1 MTGHTETAHRT
12 AVHLTT
18 ALLIGACLVGA
29 LLLALSA
36 GPPAVSADPI
46 PPDQGGY
53 PKFKT
58 SVKAVTPTLAHTG
71 GELLRYTIEIRNTG
85 ACTATDTTLTDVI
98 PDGTTYN
105 DDASA
110 SVLSNFSFDDGA
122 LTWQGDVGFDSTVVI
137 SFSVSVDE
145 SFVGTVHNTAVISH
159 PLIAEPVTT
168 TAETVVTDEP
178 ILTIEK
184 TSAPL
189 KPGANKPMTYTLT
202 VSNRGQPAHHLDLT
216 VMDHAPPHTSVRDV
230 GPDGHVEG
238 DVVTW
243 TRSATLDLGETTAFT
258 FSVDVSD
265 VPSGTVITNDR
276 YQVASSE
283 TDVTSGQPY
292 TVTIVDPIFSLTKHT
307 WPDPPGSNRQMT
319 YTLDLL
325 NQGSLATDLVIT
337 DRVPAGVTYVRGG
350 TENGGIVS
358 WAVPRLDTGESTRLT
373 YTVYISDVMGIPI
386 VNDHYGVC
394 SAEDVCQPGEAV
406 TNVVRGPT
414 FEASAALDPIA
425 KKPGSGTGPVTPTLV
440 VRNLG
445 PGSALDARA
454 AITFERIQVPNRG
467 DLEAIPDI
475 GHFDDGPECGEK
487 CRAYVWVGD
496 LNAGD
501 AVTLTTTA
509 DKDGSRG
516 RSTIGGE
523 EGTLVTATVSITDSL
538 TNRNTDPVSDA
549 ATCKITHL
557 AHLNPVKSAPAVIG
571 RGRIMTYSIGV
582 WNSALATDEPPYPT
596 LWEAVPISGATVLSD
611 RISHGGKIQTVT
623 ITSTS
628 GVTASVEAISW
639 TLPAFGTGARIEAR
653 TFAVQ
658 IDEDLISG
666 TKLVNDLYLARWYE
680 SEEITIELSS
690 DEVITLPRWFSNA
703 GPPITTTVKEVGLI
717 DSHKEVTP
725 AVVSPGPGN
734 VLTYFVHIVN
744 SSPLTATGV
753 SVYDYLP
760 WESTT
765 YQRDATASAGDIVSD
780 IVSVQ
785 WTGDV
790 GAFSSQVVTLT
801 TLVDEDYQGPVTN
814 TAVITHPDL
823 LHAVEAEAVAYVTHK
838 PVLEISK
845 RASRDQVKRGE
856 TLDYTIRVVNRGQKA
871 TGLVITD
878 TLPRNTQYV
887 PGSGGSLE
895 SGGVLRWTAAT
906 LEPGESREFGF
917 AVTVTGSS
925 EQIVNDRY
933 GVRCAEGIT
942 AQGEPVITKIGGAGR
957 IYLPLVVRRNE

>member
-1 MTGHTETAHRT
+1 MTGQTETARRR

-29 LLLALSA
+29 LLLALGA
-36 GPPAVSADPI
+36 DPPAVSADPI
-46 PPDQGGY
+46 PPDRGGY
-53 PKFKT
+53 PKFNT

-71 GELLRYTIEIRNTG
+71 GEILRYTIEIRNTG
-85 ACTATDTTLTDVI
+85 ACTASHATLTDVI

-105 DDASA
+105 GDASA
-110 SVLSNFSFDDGA
+110 SASPDPSFQSDAGV
-122 LTWQGDVGFDSTVVI
+122 LTWQGDVGFDDTVVI

-145 SFVGTVHNTAVISH
+145 SFAGTVRNTAVISH

-178 ILTIEK
+178 ILTIDK
-184 TSAPL
+184 MSVPV

-202 VSNRGQPAHHLDLT
+202 VSNRGQPAHNLALT
-216 VMDHAPPHTSVRDV
+216 VTDQVPHDTVVRNV
-230 GPDGHVEG
+230 GPDGQADG
-238 DVVTW
+238 DTVTW
-243 TRSATLDLGETTAFT
+243 IRSVTLDLEETTAFT
-258 FSVDVSD
+258 FSVDVGD

-283 TDVTSGQPY
+283 TDVTSGEPY
-292 TVTIVDPIFSLTKHT
+292 TVTIVDPIFGLTKHT
-307 WPDPPGSNRQMT
+307 WPDPPGSNREMT

-325 NQGSLATDLVIT
+325 NQGSLATGIVIT
-337 DRVPAGVTYVRGG
+337 DRVPGGVTYVRGG
-350 TENGGIVS
+350 SKAGGIVS
-358 WAVPRLDTGESTRLT
+358 WFVPRLDTRESTRLT
-373 YTVYISDVMGIPI
+373 YTVYISDVMDVPI
-386 VNDHYGVC
+386 VNSHYGVC
-394 SAEDVCQPGEAV
+394 SSEGACQPGE
-406 TNVVRGPT
+406 TLTSVVRGPR
-414 FEASAALDPIA
+414 FEATAIVEPIA
-425 KKPGSGTGPVTPTLV
+425 HKPGGGVGTDVYPELIVHN
-440 VRNLG
+440 RG
-445 PGSALDARA
+445 PGNALGAEA
-454 AITFERIQVPNRG
+454 TLFFHRISVQLSDLYQDPPIGALTSGAGCG
-467 DLEAIPDI
+467 D
-475 GHFDDGPECGEK
+475 K
-487 CRAYVWVGD
+487 CVTYVWTGS
-496 LNAGD
+496 LAHGE
-501 AVTLTTTA
+501 AVTFATH
-509 DKDGSRG
+509 GG
-516 RSTIGGE
+516 QNTIGGE
-523 EGTLVTATVSITDSL
+523 EGTPYTATLVVTDDLGTQS
-538 TNRNTDPVSDA
+538 TEPVSDTA
-549 ATCKITHL
+549 VGLVTHF
-557 AHLNPVKSAPAVIG
+557 ANLNVRKDAPPVIG
-571 RGRIMTYSIGV
+571 RGQLMTYTIDV
-582 WNSALATDEPPYPT
+582 WNTALATDQPPYPT
-596 LWEAVPISGATVLSD
+596 LWDVLSITGATVLSD

-623 ITSTS
+623 LTSTT
-628 GVTASVEAISW
+628 GVTESAQAISW
-639 TLPAFGTGARIEAR
+639 TLPAFGTGEHIEPR

-658 IDEDLISG
+658 VDEDLVSG
-666 TKLVNDLYLARWYE
+666 TKLVNDLYLTRWYE
-680 SEEITIELSS
+680 PEMVTETFSSEEP
-690 DEVITLPRWFSNA
+690 ITLTGWFSNA

-734 VLTYFVHIVN
+734 VLTYFLHIVN

-760 WESTT
+760 WESST
-765 YQRDATASAGDIVSD
+765 YQRDATASAGEIVSD

-823 LHAVEAEAVAYVTHK
+823 LHAVKTEAVAYVTDK

-845 RASRDQVKRGE
+845 RASSDKVKKGE

-878 TLPRNTQYV
+878 TLPQDAEYV
-887 PGSGGSLE
+887 PGSGGAW
-895 SGGVLRWTAAT
+895 GGDGILRWTAAT
-906 LEPGESREFGF
+906 LQPAERREFGF

-925 EQIVNDRY
+925 QQIVNDRY

-942 AQGEPVITKIGGAGR
+942 ALGDAVITKIGGAGR